1 MSIDDALHAVSTII
15 EAKFPVGTSQAT
27 AFFYNQF
34 EPKDGDGPQW
44 RRVIETWL
52 VTNRH
57 ALLHQTAHTEMPAN
71 LVTFNLREYTGA
83 GTLKWVPIELDS
95 DEWTDRALFH
105 PDPSV
110 DIVAIRMSDLIAEGV
125 KIGANYMSTWGL
137 SAEKFAGQNNI
148 EINTASDVLVVGYP
162 DGFYDKANVFPIIKS
177 GVIASRWGMHF
188 EGNPYFLIDAKL
200 FPGSS
205 GSLVISKPT
214 NTVMKNGRMLYSQEK
229 QFALL
234 GVFSGTYQ
242 YAEPAVQVGNLSIS
256 VTAGY
261 DLGIVWY
268 AEHIETTVQQGL
280 PLDKAAASR
289 S

>member
-15 EAKFPVGTSQAT
+15 ESKFPVGDSQAT

-34 EPKDGDGPQW
+34 EPADGDGPQW
-44 RRVIETWL
+44 RKVTETWL

-57 ALLHQTAHTEMPAN
+57 ALLLQSEQAETPAE
-71 LVTFNLREYTGA
+71 VIIFNLRQYTASGK
-83 GTLKWVPIELDS
+83 LEWVPIELAS
-95 DEWTDRALFH
+95 DEWTGRALFH
-105 PDPSV
+105 PDPNV
-110 DIVAIRMSDLIAEGV
+110 DIAAIRISDLIVEGV
-125 KIGANYMSTWGL
+125 KAGVNYMSTWGL
-137 SAEKFAGQNNI
+137 SADNFAGKNNI
-148 EINTASDVLVVGYP
+148 DISTASDVLVVGYP
-162 DGFYDKANVFPIIKS
+162 KGFYDKANVFPIIKA
-177 GVIASRWGMHF
+177 GVVASRWGLSF

-214 NTVMKNGRMLYSQEK
+214 DVVVKDGNVLHSEEK

-234 GVFSGTYQ
+234 GIFSGAYQ
-242 YAEPAVQVGNLSIS
+242 FTEPPVQVGDLSIS

-268 AEHIETTVQQGL
+268 AEHIETTVVSGEVL
-280 PLDKAAASR
+280 AHSLTS
-289 S
+289 